1 MRLRH
6 AFGVL
11 LGHALLLGGNAG
23 CDVGNTNIFF
33 EEPNRGGSGGSANA
47 GTGSGGSAPI
57 APGGPCTTSAEC
69 KDQVCSPGGTCVDCN
84 QDQDCLSQQY
94 CEQTRC
100 IASGN
105 RGGAGSGGGGGGGGG
120 SGGAMGCSGAQV
132 LFVVQ
137 RSGIMFEQPNEGDNY
152 WTMVRDAVSGDNA
165 ALSPYFDKVA
175 VGALFFVRVPNEEC
189 PLLSRAQPALSAMKE
204 LGELFTSNATDYQAL
219 ADAQSKMDAPV
230 PEALAAAAMSL
241 SGTARHV
248 VLITTGVADTCSE
261 TDNPC
266 LMDPSI
272 KAVQDA
278 QKAGITTHVIGMG
291 DTGLLDT
298 GNDQDGYQTYLK
310 QLANAGAG
318 KSVKKSAAFDEK
330 CSDDKARATYS
341 NDDGDAKA
349 YRAES
354 TSDVKAAVA
363 EIFKSICP

>member
-1 MRLRH
+1 
-6 AFGVL
+6 
-11 LGHALLLGGNAG
+11 
-23 CDVGNTNIFF
+23 
-33 EEPNRGGSGGSANA
+33 
-47 GTGSGGSAPI
+47 
-57 APGGPCTTSAEC
+57 
-69 KDQVCSPGGTCVDCN
+69 
-84 QDQDCLSQQY
+84 
-94 CEQTRC
+94 
-100 IASGN
+100 
-105 RGGAGSGGGGGGGGG
+105 
-120 SGGAMGCSGAQV
+120 
-132 LFVVQ
+132 
-137 RSGIMFEQPNEGDNY
+137 
-152 WTMVRDAVSGDNA
+152 
-165 ALSPYFDKVA
+165 
-175 VGALFFVRVPNEEC
+175 
-189 PLLSRAQPALSAMKE
+189 MKRR
-204 LGELFTSNATDYQAL
+204 Y
-219 ADAQSKMDAPV
+219 
-230 PEALAAAAMSL
+230 ALAAAAAAFL
-241 SGTARHV
+241 VITACGKKEEPKTVATPSEAPAAAESAV
-248 VLITTGVADTCSE
+248 VRIGVADTCSE

-330 CSDDKARATYS
+330 CSDDKARAIYS

>member
-1 MRLRH
+1 MLRVRIPRH
-6 AFGVL
+6 HSALVAWEVL
-11 LGHALLLGGNAG
+11 
-23 CDVGNTNIFF
+23 V
-33 EEPNRGGSGGSANA
+33 
-47 GTGSGGSAPI
+47 
-57 APGGPCTTSAEC
+57 APG
-69 KDQVCSPGGTCVDCN
+69 V
-84 QDQDCLSQQY
+84 
-94 CEQTRC
+94 
-100 IASGN
+100 
-105 RGGAGSGGGGGGGGG
+105 
-120 SGGAMGCSGAQV
+120 
-132 LFVVQ
+132 
-137 RSGIMFEQPNEGDNY
+137 
-152 WTMVRDAVSGDNA
+152 W
-165 ALSPYFDKVA
+165 
-175 VGALFFVRVPNEEC
+175 
-189 PLLSRAQPALSAMKE
+189 
-204 LGELFTSNATDYQAL
+204 
-219 ADAQSKMDAPV
+219 
-230 PEALAAAAMSL
+230 EALEVQDDTRAMSL